1 MAISEQARRCNEFF
15 EDILQFFVDELIKN
29 SMDAELASKKAED
42 IALKLHERWQ
52 SHTLVFPKKPQ
63 LVFDRQKQEVLAAF
77 TGNNM
82 SELVR
87 TYGYSETIIYKWMRE
102 ERAALKQKL
111 KDQEAQKGQL
121 GFIID

>member
-1 MAISEQARRCNEFF
+1 MAIT
-15 EDILQFFVDELIKN
+15 
-29 SMDAELASKKAED
+29 
-42 IALKLHERWQ
+42 H
-52 SHTLVFPKKPQ
+52 LVFPKKPQ